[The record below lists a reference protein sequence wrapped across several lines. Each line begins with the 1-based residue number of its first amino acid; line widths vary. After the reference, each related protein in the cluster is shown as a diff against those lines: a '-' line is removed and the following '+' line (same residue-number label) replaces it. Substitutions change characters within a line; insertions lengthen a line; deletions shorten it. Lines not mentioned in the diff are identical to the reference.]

1 MVQIKI
7 DETTGAELISVSE
20 VKNYVRI
27 DTTADDDLIGLMITS
42 ARIQAENYCSRDFV
56 AKERTYYVDE
66 SLDGIIDLP
75 FGPVGN
81 VISVTVDGVATTA
94 YELLGITDKTLVL
107 NAGFGK
113 KIQINYTTTGMTDGL
128 LKQVM
133 MQMVSTLYDNRTDFV
148 TGTIVSTLDS
158 NFKAILS
165 GYRNVFV

>member
-27 DTTADDDLIGLMITS
+27 DTTADDSLIGLMITS

-56 AKERTYYVDE
+56 AKTRTYFLDE

-75 FGPVGN
+75 FGPIGTIEEVY
-81 VISVTVDGVATTA
+81 VDGILTTA

-107 NAGFGK
+107 NAGLGK
-113 KIQINYTTTGMTDGL
+113 NIQITYNTTGMTDGL

-133 MQMVSTLYDNRTDFV
+133 MQMVSTLYDNRTDYV

-158 NFKAILS
+158 NFKSILA